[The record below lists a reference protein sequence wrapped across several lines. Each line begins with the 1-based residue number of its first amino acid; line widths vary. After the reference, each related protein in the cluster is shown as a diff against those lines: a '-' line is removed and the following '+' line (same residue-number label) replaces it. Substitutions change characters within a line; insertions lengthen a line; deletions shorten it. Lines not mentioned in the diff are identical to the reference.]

1 MLHQHTHTHTHTRAR
16 ADINSTQPDTLSHR
30 LDTYTLPK
38 PNQTPITHSNNNLD
52 TVIHISSAGTEGWS
66 SWSCVACLST
76 AQDQLF
82 GIHWREQ
89 MEWDLQLTIDWNRPD
104 LARSEIFDK
113 YNLDSFKVAAQG
125 PERFQCF

>member
-1 MLHQHTHTHTHTRAR
+1 MSHQHTHTHT
-16 ADINSTQPDTLSHR
+16 DINSTQPDTLSHR

-38 PNQTPITHSNNNLD
+38 HNQTPTTHSNNNLD

-66 SWSCVACLST
+66 SSLLYVACLLT

-82 GIHWREQ
+82 GVHWREQ
-89 MEWDLQLTIDWNRPD
+89 LEWDLQLTIDWNRPD